1 MDRLEFSSSNGTEN
15 ENARIVKKK
24 RRSILKVTSNAN
36 NERDALKV
44 LNI

>member
-1 MDRLEFSSSNGTEN
+1 MDRLEFSSSNGTGN

-36 NERDALKV
+36 NEREALKV

>member
-1 MDRLEFSSSNGTEN
+1 MDRLEFNSSNGTEN

-36 NERDALKV
+36 NEREALKV